1 MDGEFICEDFAYQMP
16 GVGGGNFLILA
27 GTRKDALNASEIAVK
42 AINKIPNVIFK
53 TREGDTSERESACSI
68 GGKWVDKSTDDFF
81 KGKRVVL
88 FSLPG
93 AFTPTC
99 SSQQLPGFVKNYDA
113 IKNLGIDEI
122 YCCSVNDSYVM
133 NEWAKKM
140 AISNIKLIPDGS
152 GLFTKYMGMLIA
164 KDQNGFGQRSWRY
177 MAIINNGVIEKWWQ
191 EPGINNT
198 GTDDDP
204 YEQTTPEN
212 CLEYLSTSN

>member
-1 MDGEFICEDFAYQMP
+1 MIKEF
-16 GVGGGNFLILA
+16 
-27 GTRKDALNASEIAVK
+27 
-42 AINKIPNVIFK
+42 KIPNVVFK
-53 TREGDTSERESACSI
+53 IREGDSAPSEGVCAI
-68 GGKWVDKSTDDFF
+68 GGKWTDETTNDYF

-99 SSQQLPGFVKNYDA
+99 SSQQVPGFEKHYNS
-113 IKNLGIDEI
+113 IKDLGIDEI
-122 YCCSVNDSYVM
+122 YCCSVNDSFVM
-133 NEWAKKM
+133 NAWEKKM
-140 AISNIKLIPDGS
+140 NITNIKLIPDGS

-198 GTDDDP
+198 GSDDDP
-204 YEQTTPEN
+204 YEETTPEK
-212 CLEYLSTSN
+212 CIEYLSKNNSESK

>member
-1 MDGEFICEDFAYQMP
+1 MIKEF
-16 GVGGGNFLILA
+16 
-27 GTRKDALNASEIAVK
+27 
-42 AINKIPNVIFK
+42 KIPNVVFK
-53 TREGDTSERESACSI
+53 TREGDTSETESACSI

-212 CLEYLSTSN
+212 WLEYLSTSK